1 MAASTLK
8 PKRRVHG
15 AYDRNGYTIYLNGRP
30 IYSAG
35 NHPQDSTADLG
46 PKTDQQPIA
55 PDSLRT
61 LRQYCRKT
69 AKEIAAEKK
78 AEYQGIYR
86 HDGTDGE
93 R

>member
-1 MAASTLK
+1 MSTK
-8 PKRRVHG
+8 QKRRVHG

-30 IYSAG
+30 YYTAG
-35 NHPQDSTADLG
+35 NHPGDSTAYLD
-46 PKTDQQPIA
+46 PKSDRHLIA
-55 PDSLRT
+55 PLDLRT

-69 AKEIAAEKK
+69 AKQIAAEQK